1 MAEKKLYTVTLTL
14 PDGTRKYFRG
24 KTKKEAE
31 RKRTEARMKI
41 GMGVDVNCET
51 TVEELSDIWFKLYKQ
66 GKLHKRSEESITFIL
81 AHYILPVLGKMK
93 VADVKPIHI
102 QQLMN
107 AVSQYS
113 HSTQK
118 KVLQYTR
125 AIFTVAVENG
135 MIVRTPVGSSIKAG
149 GAEAEEK
156 VPLTRAQTD
165 ALLKAIE
172 GTRAYPLVMVLLHTG
187 LRIGEALG
195 LMWSDIDFQSG
206 VLSVNRSIVYPTSSG
221 RRGEVNTDLKT
232 KNARRRIPITNELLA
247 VLRDEKEKS
256 ASLWV
261 FSMQDGNF
269 LSYDSFRSLWFIVET
284 RQVSK
289 RKGTG
294 KRRELVERTLDFDVH
309 PHLLRHTCI
318 TRWFEQGLDLKEIQ
332 RMAGHASLDI
342 TMRVY
347 THYME
352 EERFAATAAKIRG
365 EAAS

>member
-1 MAEKKLYTVTLTL
+1 MADKKLYTVTLTL

-51 TVEELSDIWFKLYKQ
+51 TVEELADLWFRLYKE

-107 AVSQYS
+107 AVSKYS
-113 HSTQK
+113 FSTQK

-135 MIVRTPVGSSIKAG
+135 MVARTPVGSSIKAG
-149 GAEAEEK
+149 GPKAKEK
-156 VPLTRAQTD
+156 KPLTKEQTD
-165 ALLKAIE
+165 ALLAAVK
-172 GTRAYPLVMVLLHTG
+172 GTRVYPLIVVLLYGG

-195 LMWSDIDFQSG
+195 LMWSDIDFDAG
-206 VLSVNRSIVYPTSSG
+206 TITVNRSIVYPPSNRSG
-221 RRGEVNTDLKT
+221 EINTDLKT
-232 KNARRRIPITNELLA
+232 ENAHRKIPLPKEA
-247 VLRDEKEKS
+247 MEVLRREQLNSK
-256 ASLWV
+256 ALWV
-261 FSMQDGNF
+261 FPKQDGDF
-269 LSYDSFRSLWFIVET
+269 LSYDSFRSMWYLVET
-284 RQVSK
+284 RQISK

-332 RMAGHASLDI
+332 RMAGHSSLEL
-342 TMRVY
+342 TLNVY
-347 THYME
+347 THYNE
-352 EERFAATAAKIRG
+352 EERFEETAAKIRG
-365 EAAS
+365 EVVS